1 MNTRV
6 LATVLLTVFL
16 DLVGFGLLIPLLPF
30 YALEFSATALQVTLL
45 MAVYSFAQFLFAP
58 IWGQLS
64 DRYGRRPIL
73 LTSIGIGSVMLAG
86 FAMSGQL
93 WQLFLFRI
101 LHGACAANISTAQA
115 AVADITPPEK
125 RAMGM
130 GLIGAAFGVG
140 FTLGPFIGGE
150 LSVYGLEVP
159 IWAAAG
165 LSGFN
170 FVLAMF
176 TLPETRKPGMAAGRR
191 RTIDPRAMMRV
202 LKHPVVGTAIAV
214 TFLATSSFA
223 MMESTFALFVD
234 ELYQMK
240 AQDLGRLFAVAGIAM
255 IGVQGG
261 LIGRLVSRF
270 GERSLILFG
279 FGLLIVSLLL
289 LGWAKPTWPMLIVFV
304 GMAVGNGISSP
315 SLQALISRAT
325 PEDEQGLVL
334 GTNQSMSAL
343 ARGTAPALGGLV
355 FSGIGPRSPFLLGAL
370 ILLVALVLAIPAT
383 RKVTDQTETGQPG

>member
-1 MNTRV
+1 MNIRV

-16 DLVGFGLLIPLLPF
+16 DLVGFGLLIPLVPF
-30 YALEFSATALQVTLL
+30 YALEFQATVLQVTLL

-58 IWGQLS
+58 VWGQLS
-64 DRYGRRPIL
+64 DRHGRRPIL
-73 LTSIGIGSVMLAG
+73 LASIGIGAVMLAG
-86 FAMSGQL
+86 FAMATQL

-150 LSVYGLEVP
+150 LSVYGLAVP
-159 IWAAAG
+159 IWVAAG
-165 LSGFN
+165 LSAFN
-170 FVLAMF
+170 FSLALF
-176 TLPETRKPGMAAGRR
+176 TLPETREPGKGDGRR
-191 RTIDPRAMMRV
+191 RTIDPRAMFRV
-202 LKHPVVGTAIAV
+202 LAHPIVGTAIGV
-214 TFLATSSFA
+214 TFLATAAFA

-234 ELYQMK
+234 VLYQMN
-240 AQDLGRLFAVAGIAM
+240 AQDLGRLFAVAGVVM

-261 LIGRLVSRF
+261 LIGRLVQRF
-270 GERSLILFG
+270 GERALILTG
-279 FGLLIVSLLL
+279 FCLLIVSLGL
-289 LGWAKPTWPMLIVFV
+289 LGWAEPTWPMLVVFV
-304 GMAVGNGISSP
+304 TLAIGNGISSP
-315 SLQALISRAT
+315 SLQALISKAT
-325 PEDEQGLVL
+325 PESDQGLVL

-355 FSGIGPRSPFLLGAL
+355 FGSVGPRSPFLVGAA
-370 ILLVALVLAIPAT
+370 ILVVAVCLAIPAT
-383 RKVTDQTETGQPG
+383 RKVTAPRATERPG